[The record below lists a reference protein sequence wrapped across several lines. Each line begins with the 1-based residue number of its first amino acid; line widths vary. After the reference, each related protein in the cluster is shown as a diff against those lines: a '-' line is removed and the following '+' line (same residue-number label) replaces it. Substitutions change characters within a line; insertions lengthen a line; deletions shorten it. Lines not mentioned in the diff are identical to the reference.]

1 MEMDPRSTHDT
12 ILPLERLVYADSRQY
27 PVVSSSPF
35 YKSRNR
41 ASEIH
46 QPSQTY
52 LAAKEKSPSTDAIP
66 FGHCDF
72 EK

>member
-12 ILPLERLVYADSRQY
+12 TLRDWCML
-27 PVVSSSPF
+27 VSSSPF

-52 LAAKEKSPSTDAIP
+52 LAVKEKSPSTDAIP